1 MKVLLTGGTGYLGG
15 FVARA
20 LAARGDRI
28 VHLSRRRP
36 AEDAEWLPFDLAAPP
51 RDLPA
56 ADALVHAAFDH
67 VPGRYRGG
75 EGDDP
80 EGFLARNRDG
90 SIALFAAARA
100 AGIGR
105 RVFLSTRAVYGTW
118 PPGTALTEDLPPR
131 PDTLYGEMKRDVE
144 CALAAL
150 AGAGDVAASLR
161 ITGVYGQAL
170 PNGWHKWAEMFA
182 AFTAGETPPPR
193 CGTEVHGADMA
204 AAVTTV
210 LDAPPGAL
218 AAGVFNVSDILL
230 DRRDL
235 LARLAPRK
243 GIATP
248 LPDAAPPPG
257 PNVMACD
264 RLAALGWRPGGM
276 ARLDAFL
283 DGL

>member
-1 MKVLLTGGTGYLGG
+1 MRVLLTGGTGYLGG
-15 FVARA
+15 FIARA
-20 LAARGDRI
+20 LDARGDAV

-36 AEDAEWLPFDLAAPP
+36 AGAVEWLPFDLAAPP
-51 RDLPA
+51 DALPA

-90 SIALFAAARA
+90 SLALFAAARA

-105 RVFLSTRAVYGTW
+105 HVFLSTRAVYGAW

-131 PDTLYGEMKRDVE
+131 PDTLYGTMKHEVE
-144 CALAAL
+144 TALWRE
-150 AGAGDVAASLR
+150 AGPDDVAASLR
-161 ITGVYGQAL
+161 ITGVYGQAA
-170 PNGWHKWAEMFA
+170 PGGWHKWAEMFA
-182 AFTAGETPPPR
+182 AFEAGETPPPR

-210 LDAPPGAL
+210 LDAAPGAL

-235 LARLAPRK
+235 LARLAARRD
-243 GIATP
+243 IATP

-257 PNVMACD
+257 PNVMACE
-264 RLAALGWRPGGM
+264 RLAALGWRPGGI